1 MDKILI
7 IQKMSKSE
15 LLVKCQELNILK
27 CKSKNKGEL
36 VELLKSY
43 QKVEVEVEKVEKVEE
58 IEEIEEIEVE
68 EVFEIT
74 INPKKR
80 RKRPTSS
87 LPICNIY
94 IENLNIIYVENV
106 NIIVSNQE
114 QQRKENNEI
123 IILD

>member
-1 MDKILI
+1 MR
-7 IQKMSKSE
+7 
-15 LLVKCQELNILK
+15 
-27 CKSKNKGEL
+27 KN
-36 VELLKSY
+36 VLKSY
-43 QKVEVEVEKVEKVEE
+43 QKVKEVEKVEE
-58 IEEIEEIEVE
+58 IEEVE

-87 LPICNIY
+87 GPMCNIY